1 MTKIIKDAP
10 IADLKSA
17 MDQLCQRYQT
27 EAALDADPISIPCKY
42 PDAIDKEL
50 ASWVAA
56 HLAYG
61 RVAPMLRAVRRVL
74 EALRESPAKW
84 VRGSDET
91 AIRGSMH
98 NSLEG
103 WVWRFHTLEDM
114 IEWIIAWKR
123 LDASTGNKGLEPLL
137 LPAGGLSAEQR
148 LSGLINHLRQSLP
161 STIGLRFNLPD
172 PLRGAA
178 AKRWRMFLRWM
189 ARKGWPDFGVWENY
203 PAEALV
209 IPLDTHVH
217 RISLMLGL
225 CARRAQDLRAALEI
239 TNSLKQ
245 LDPRDP
251 LRYDFAIAHVGIL
264 NDCTRNKAGSCGD
277 CCLGPFCKG
286 RAE

>member
-1 MTKIIKDAP
+1 MEKIIKNAP
-10 IADLKSA
+10 NPDLKSA
-17 MDQLCQRYQT
+17 MDLLCQHYQT
-27 EAALDADPISIPCKY
+27 EAALDADPISIPSKY
-42 PDAIDKEL
+42 PDATDKEL

-61 RVAPMLRAVRRVL
+61 RVAPMLRAIRRVL
-74 EALRESPAKW
+74 EALGESLAKW
-84 VRGSDET
+84 VRGSDES
-91 AIRGSMH
+91 AIRNSMH
-98 NSLEG
+98 NSLVG

-123 LDASTGNKGLEPLL
+123 LDGSTGNKGLEPLL
-137 LPAGGLSAEQR
+137 LPANGQSAEQC

-245 LDPRDP
+245 LDPKDP
-251 LRYDFAIAHVGIL
+251 LRYDFAIAHIGIL

-286 RAE
+286 RTE

>member
-1 MTKIIKDAP
+1 MGKTVKDALRS
-10 IADLKSA
+10 DLKVA

-27 EAALDADPISIPCKY
+27 EAALDADPISVPRKY
-42 PDAIDKEL
+42 QGAADKEL

-61 RVAPMLRAVRRVL
+61 RVAPMLRAIRRAL
-74 EALRESPAKW
+74 EPLGESPAQW
-84 VRGSDET
+84 VRGSDES
-91 AIRGSMH
+91 AIRGSMQS
-98 NSLEG
+98 SLKG

-114 IEWIIAWKR
+114 IEWIIAWKH
-123 LDASTGNKGLEPLL
+123 LDGSTDNKGLEPLL
-137 LPAGGLSAEQR
+137 LPSNGLSAEQR
-148 LSGLINHLRQSLP
+148 LSELINHLRQSLP
-161 STIGLRFNLPD
+161 GTAGLRFNLPD

-203 PAEALV
+203 PADALV

-225 CARRAQDLRAALEI
+225 CARRSQDLRAALEI
-239 TNSLKQ
+239 TDSLKR
-245 LDPRDP
+245 LDPKDP
-251 LRYDFAIAHVGIL
+251 LRYDFAIAHIGIL
-264 NDCTRNKAGSCGD
+264 NDCTRVRAGSCGD

>member
-1 MTKIIKDAP
+1 MGKIVKNAASSGLKD
-10 IADLKSA
+10 A

-27 EAALDADPISIPCKY
+27 EAALVADPISIPAKY
-42 PDAIDKEL
+42 HSAIDKEL

-61 RVAPMLRAVRRVL
+61 RVAPMLRAIRRAL
-74 EALRESPAKW
+74 EPLGENPAKW
-84 VRGSDET
+84 VRGSDES
-91 AIRGSMH
+91 AIRDSMQK
-98 NSLEG
+98 SLEG

-114 IEWIIAWKR
+114 IGWIIAWKR
-123 LDASTGNKGLEPLL
+123 LDGSTGNKGLEPLL
-137 LPAGGLSAEQR
+137 LPADGLSAEQR

-172 PLRGAA
+172 PQRGAA

-225 CARRAQDLRAALEI
+225 CARRAQDLKTALEI

-245 LDPRDP
+245 LDPKDP

-264 NDCTRNKAGSCGD
+264 NDCTRKKAGSCGD

-286 RAE
+286 RTV